1 MRILLLLSDLGDN
14 GAHRVALERA
24 LAWQR
29 AGDEVALLSLVHPG
43 PGDLAVPRELRLLF
57 ATDDPRP
64 LRVALPAGLAR
75 ARRWAARADVVVS
88 ATEIGLGLLVA
99 TAAARAARRPV
110 SVLVQSD
117 PAHALASYVPPWA
130 QPPTRAALATATQ
143 AVCVGVDLAARVA
156 PLRHDRETV
165 AVPNAVPG
173 PEVAAAARRGPR
185 RDPGAPPLVVGCG
198 RLTRQ
203 KGFDLL
209 LEAVAAARGLGA
221 PAVEVVVL
229 GEGDD
234 RTALEAQ
241 AERLLGPGV
250 VAFPGHVADPHAV
263 VGTADVFVLPSRW
276 EGYALA
282 LVEALAAGTPCV
294 ALDCPTG
301 PREVLA
307 DGAFGALVPAE
318 DVPALARAL
327 ADHLADPAPLR
338 AAAARA
344 VVEAP
349 RMFDP
354 AAAAAEHRA
363 ALARLVDGRR

>member
-1 MRILLLLSDLGDN
+1 MLLSDLGDN
-14 GAHRVALERA
+14 GAHRVALQRA

-29 AGDEVALLSLVHPG
+29 GGDDVVLLSLVHPRA
-43 PGDLAVPRELRLLF
+43 GDLAVPPELRTVF
-57 ATDDPRP
+57 ATDRPRQ
-64 LRVALPAGLAR
+64 LRVALPAGLAV
-75 ARRWAARADVVVS
+75 ARRWAAHADVVVS
-88 ATEIGLGLLVA
+88 ATEIGLGMLLA
-99 TAAARAARRPV
+99 TAAARSTGRPV
-110 SVLVQSD
+110 SVFVQSD
-117 PAHALASYVPPWA
+117 PERAMTAYLPPWA
-130 QPPTRAALATATQ
+130 RPATRAALATASQ
-143 AVCVGVDLAARVA
+143 AVCVSVDLVARLA
-156 PLRHDRETV
+156 SLRRGRDTV

-173 PEVAAAARRGPR
+173 AEIATAVASHGADV

-209 LEAVAAARGLGA
+209 LEAVAGARELGA

-234 RTALEAQ
+234 RVDLQEQ
-241 AERLLGPGV
+241 ADRLLGAGTV
-250 VAFPGHVADPHAV
+250 RFPGHVPEPAAV
-263 VGTADVFVLPSRW
+263 IAAADVFVLSSRW
-276 EGYALA
+276 EGYALV
-282 LVEALAAGTPCV
+282 LLEALAVGTPCL

-307 DGAFGALVPAE
+307 DGAFGGLLPAE

-338 AAAARA
+338 AAAGRA
-344 VVEAP
+344 LAEAA

-354 AAAAAEHRA
+354 AAAASEHRA
-363 ALARLVDGRR
+363 ALARLVTGRR